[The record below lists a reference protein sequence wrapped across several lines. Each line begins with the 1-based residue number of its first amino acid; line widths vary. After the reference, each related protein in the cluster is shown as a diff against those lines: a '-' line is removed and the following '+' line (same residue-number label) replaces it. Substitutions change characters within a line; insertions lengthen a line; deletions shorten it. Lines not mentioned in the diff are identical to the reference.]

1 MNTIV
6 AYPDN
11 LSFSN
16 GKYHHSSDNYKQTN
30 TFSNLNEF
38 DALSQ
43 KDTLIYLV
51 PSSIIS
57 SYVFE
62 NNQNLSKQNNLANF
76 ISDIDSFIVDDISKN
91 EFFIFNENSFVI
103 NKTLYEELNTMLNIL
118 NCKILVLPDY
128 FLNRQFGKDTITEFN
143 NKFLFSFKNGTGSSI
158 EHDSLNQYIETVKI
172 NYPDFDP
179 IIYCDSDV
187 KDLKTF
193 KIRKKFNISDF
204 VKNKN
209 DKEPNLF
216 KFEVSIKNM
225 FNKLN
230 FTRMELY
237 LCTFLIFCSL
247 SLPYLFVSQNNK
259 QISIYES
266 ETFNIFKAIDKNTN
280 RVVTP
285 KIQIDQLINQ
295 ISLTPLAE
303 IDNPISNFT
312 NLNFLVSL
320 GENYLKSVDIDF
332 NSNEAVL
339 SLEGLPEIQ
348 YRLIKNTVG
357 SLNVEIIGENV
368 ASNENLIS
376 GEIKIGSVSYTHLT
390 LPTRS

>member
-38 DALSQ
+38 DSLSQ

-103 NKTLYEELNTMLNIL
+103 NKTLYEELNTMLNTL

-216 KFEVSIKNM
+216 KFEVSIKNI

-295 ISLTPLAE
+295 ISLIPSAE
-303 IDNPISNFT
+303 IDNPISNFS

-376 GEIKIGSVSYTHLT
+376 GEIKIGFYNE
-390 LPTRS
+390 

>member
-38 DALSQ
+38 DSLSQ
-43 KDTLIYLV
+43 KDTFIYLV

-103 NKTLYEELNTMLNIL
+103 NKTLYEELNTMLNRL
-118 NCKILVLPDY
+118 NCKVLVLPDY

-143 NKFLFSFKNGTGSSI
+143 NKFLFSFKNGTGSSV

-204 VKNKN
+204 VKNKK
-209 DKEPNLF
+209 DKEPNLL
-216 KFEVSIKNM
+216 KFEVSIKNI

-303 IDNPISNFT
+303 IDNPISNFS

-357 SLNVEIIGENV
+357 GLNIEIISENV

-376 GEIKIGSVSYTHLT
+376 GEIKIGFYNE
-390 LPTRS
+390 

>member
-38 DALSQ
+38 DSLSQ

-103 NKTLYEELNTMLNIL
+103 NKTLYEELNTMLNTL

-216 KFEVSIKNM
+216 KFEVSIKNI

-295 ISLTPLAE
+295 ISLIPLAE

-357 SLNVEIIGENV
+357 SLNVEIISENV

-376 GEIKIGSVSYTHLT
+376 GEIKIGFYNE
-390 LPTRS
+390 

>member
-6 AYPDN
+6 AYPDSF
-11 LSFSN
+11 SFSN

-38 DALSQ
+38 DSLSQ
-43 KDTLIYLV
+43 KDTFIYLV

-103 NKTLYEELNTMLNIL
+103 NKTLYEELNTMLNRL
-118 NCKILVLPDY
+118 NCKVLVLPDY

-216 KFEVSIKNM
+216 KFEVSIKNI

-303 IDNPISNFT
+303 IDNPISNFS

-357 SLNVEIIGENV
+357 SLNVEIISENV

-376 GEIKIGSVSYTHLT
+376 GEIKIGFYNE
-390 LPTRS
+390 

>member
-91 EFFIFNENSFVI
+91 KFFIFNENSFVI
-103 NKTLYEELNTMLNIL
+103 NKTLYEELNTMLNTL

-128 FLNRQFGKDTITEFN
+128 FLNRQSGKDTITEFN
-143 NKFLFSFKNGTGSSI
+143 KKFLFSFKNGTGRSI

-216 KFEVSIKNM
+216 KFEVSIKNI

-303 IDNPISNFT
+303 IDNPISNFS

-357 SLNVEIIGENV
+357 SLNVEIISENV
-368 ASNENLIS
+368 ASNENLVS
-376 GEIKIGSVSYTHLT
+376 GEIKIGFYNE
-390 LPTRS
+390 

>member
-103 NKTLYEELNTMLNIL
+103 NKTLYEELNTMLNTL

-187 KDLKTF
+187 KVLKAF

-216 KFEVSIKNM
+216 KFEVSIKNI

-237 LCTFLIFCSL
+237 LCSFLIFCSL

-303 IDNPISNFT
+303 IDNPISNFS

-357 SLNVEIIGENV
+357 SLNVEIISENV

-376 GEIKIGSVSYTHLT
+376 GEIKIGFYNE
-390 LPTRS
+390 

>member
-30 TFSNLNEF
+30 TFSNLSEF
-38 DALSQ
+38 DSLSQ

-91 EFFIFNENSFVI
+91 KFFIFNENSFVI
-103 NKTLYEELNTMLNIL
+103 NKTLYEELNTMLNTL

-204 VKNKN
+204 VKDKN

-216 KFEVSIKNM
+216 KFEVSIKNI

-357 SLNVEIIGENV
+357 SLNVEIISENV

-376 GEIKIGSVSYTHLT
+376 GEIKIGFYNE
-390 LPTRS
+390 

>member
-38 DALSQ
+38 DSLSQ

-103 NKTLYEELNTMLNIL
+103 NKTLYEELNTMLNTL

-216 KFEVSIKNM
+216 KFEVSIKNI

-266 ETFNIFKAIDKNTN
+266 ETLNIFKAIDKNTN

-376 GEIKIGSVSYTHLT
+376 GEIKIGFYNE
-390 LPTRS
+390 

>member
-30 TFSNLNEF
+30 IFSNLNEF
-38 DALSQ
+38 DSLSQ
-43 KDTLIYLV
+43 KDTFIYLV

-103 NKTLYEELNTMLNIL
+103 NKTLYEELNTMLNRL
-118 NCKILVLPDY
+118 NCKVLVLPDY

-204 VKNKN
+204 VKNKK
-209 DKEPNLF
+209 DKEPNLL
-216 KFEVSIKNM
+216 KFEVSIKNI

-303 IDNPISNFT
+303 IDNPISNFS

-376 GEIKIGSVSYTHLT
+376 GEIKIGFYNE
-390 LPTRS
+390 

>member
-38 DALSQ
+38 DSLSQ

-103 NKTLYEELNTMLNIL
+103 NKTLYEELNTMLNTL

-187 KDLKTF
+187 KVLKAF

-216 KFEVSIKNM
+216 KFEVSIKNI

-303 IDNPISNFT
+303 IDNPISNFS

-339 SLEGLPEIQ
+339 SLESLPEIQ

-357 SLNVEIIGENV
+357 SLNVEIISENV

-376 GEIKIGSVSYTHLT
+376 GEIKIGFYNE
-390 LPTRS
+390 

>member
-38 DALSQ
+38 DSLSQ

-103 NKTLYEELNTMLNIL
+103 NKTLYEELNTMLNTL

-216 KFEVSIKNM
+216 KFEVSIKNI

-295 ISLTPLAE
+295 ISFTPSVE
-303 IDNPISNFT
+303 RENSSSNFT

-357 SLNVEIIGENV
+357 SLNVEIISENV

-376 GEIKIGSVSYTHLT
+376 GEIKIGFYNE
-390 LPTRS
+390 

>member
-38 DALSQ
+38 DSLSQ

-103 NKTLYEELNTMLNIL
+103 NKTLYEELNTMLNTL

-216 KFEVSIKNM
+216 KFEVSIKNI

-303 IDNPISNFT
+303 IDNPIPNFT

-357 SLNVEIIGENV
+357 SLNVEIISENV

-376 GEIKIGSVSYTHLT
+376 GEIKIGFYNE
-390 LPTRS
+390 

>member
-38 DALSQ
+38 DSLSQ
-43 KDTLIYLV
+43 KDTFIYLV

-103 NKTLYEELNTMLNIL
+103 NKTLYEELNTMLNTL
-118 NCKILVLPDY
+118 NCKVLVLPDY

-216 KFEVSIKNM
+216 KFEVSIKNI

-295 ISLTPLAE
+295 ISLIPSAE
-303 IDNPISNFT
+303 IDNPISNFS

-357 SLNVEIIGENV
+357 GLNIEIISENV

-376 GEIKIGSVSYTHLT
+376 GEIKIGFYNE
-390 LPTRS
+390 

>member
-6 AYPDN
+6 AYPDS

-38 DALSQ
+38 DSLSQ
-43 KDTLIYLV
+43 KDTFIYLV

-103 NKTLYEELNTMLNIL
+103 NKTLYEELNTMLNRL
-118 NCKILVLPDY
+118 NCKVLVLPDY

-204 VKNKN
+204 VKNKK

-216 KFEVSIKNM
+216 KFEVSIKNI

-303 IDNPISNFT
+303 IDNPISNFS

-357 SLNVEIIGENV
+357 SLNVEIISENV

-376 GEIKIGSVSYTHLT
+376 GEIKIGFYNE
-390 LPTRS
+390 

>member
-38 DALSQ
+38 DSLSQ

-103 NKTLYEELNTMLNIL
+103 NKTLYEELNTMLNTL

-216 KFEVSIKNM
+216 KFEVSIKNI

-303 IDNPISNFT
+303 IDNPISNFN

-357 SLNVEIIGENV
+357 SLNVEIISENV
-368 ASNENLIS
+368 APNENLIS
-376 GEIKIGSVSYTHLT
+376 GEIKIGFYNE
-390 LPTRS
+390 

>member
-11 LSFSN
+11 IGFSN

-103 NKTLYEELNTMLNIL
+103 NKTLYEELNTMLNTL

-204 VKNKN
+204 VKDKN

-216 KFEVSIKNM
+216 KFEVSIKNI

-303 IDNPISNFT
+303 IDNPISNFS

-339 SLEGLPEIQ
+339 SLESLPEIQ

-357 SLNVEIIGENV
+357 SLNVEIISENV

-376 GEIKIGSVSYTHLT
+376 GEIKIGFYNE
-390 LPTRS
+390 

>member
-38 DALSQ
+38 DSLSQ

-103 NKTLYEELNTMLNIL
+103 NKTLYEELNTMLNTL

-216 KFEVSIKNM
+216 KFEVSIKNI

-332 NSNEAVL
+332 NSNDAVL

-357 SLNVEIIGENV
+357 SLNVEIISENV

-376 GEIKIGSVSYTHLT
+376 GEIKIGFYNE
-390 LPTRS
+390 

>member
-1 MNTIV
+1 MCIRDSL
-6 AYPDN
+6 YS
-11 LSFSN
+11 LLRYWFSATKDKLKIN
-16 GKYHHSSDNYKQTN
+16 FD
-30 TFSNLNEF
+30 FSNLNEF
-38 DALSQ
+38 DSLSQ

-103 NKTLYEELNTMLNIL
+103 NKTLYEELNTMLNTL

-216 KFEVSIKNM
+216 KFEVSIKNI

-357 SLNVEIIGENV
+357 SLNVEIISENV

-376 GEIKIGSVSYTHLT
+376 GEIKIGFYNE
-390 LPTRS
+390 

>member
-6 AYPDN
+6 AYPDS

-38 DALSQ
+38 DSLSQ
-43 KDTLIYLV
+43 KDTFIYLV

-91 EFFIFNENSFVI
+91 EFFIFNENSFVV
-103 NKTLYEELNTMLNIL
+103 NKTLYEELNTMLNKL
-118 NCKILVLPDY
+118 NCKVLVLPDY

-216 KFEVSIKNM
+216 KFEVSIKNI

-303 IDNPISNFT
+303 IDNPISNFS

-376 GEIKIGSVSYTHLT
+376 GEIKIGFYNE
-390 LPTRS
+390 

>member
-38 DALSQ
+38 DSLSQ

-103 NKTLYEELNTMLNIL
+103 NKTLYEELNTMLNTL
-118 NCKILVLPDY
+118 NCKVLVLPDY
-128 FLNRQFGKDTITEFN
+128 FLNRQSGKDTITEFN

-216 KFEVSIKNM
+216 KFEVSIKNI

-339 SLEGLPEIQ
+339 FLEGLPEIQ

-357 SLNVEIIGENV
+357 SLNVEIISENL
-368 ASNENLIS
+368 ASNENLVS
-376 GEIKIGSVSYTHLT
+376 GEIKIGFYNE
-390 LPTRS
+390 

>member
-38 DALSQ
+38 DSLSQ

-62 NNQNLSKQNNLANF
+62 NNQKLSKQNNLANF

-103 NKTLYEELNTMLNIL
+103 NKTLYEELNTMLNTL

-216 KFEVSIKNM
+216 KFEVSIKNI

-285 KIQIDQLINQ
+285 KIQIDQLIDQ
-295 ISLTPLAE
+295 ISLTPSVE
-303 IDNPISNFT
+303 TENSSSNFT

-339 SLEGLPEIQ
+339 FLEGLPEIQ

-357 SLNVEIIGENV
+357 SLNVEIISENL
-368 ASNENLIS
+368 ASNENLVS
-376 GEIKIGSVSYTHLT
+376 GEIKIGFYNE
-390 LPTRS
+390 

>member
-38 DALSQ
+38 DSLSQ

-103 NKTLYEELNTMLNIL
+103 NKTLYEELNTMLNTL
-118 NCKILVLPDY
+118 NCKVLVLPDY

-216 KFEVSIKNM
+216 KFEVSIKNI

-285 KIQIDQLINQ
+285 KIQIDQLIDQ
-295 ISLTPLAE
+295 ISLTPSVE
-303 IDNPISNFT
+303 TENSSSNFT

-339 SLEGLPEIQ
+339 FLEGLPEIQ

-357 SLNVEIIGENV
+357 SLNVEIISENV

-376 GEIKIGSVSYTHLT
+376 GEIKIGFYNE
-390 LPTRS
+390 

>member
-38 DALSQ
+38 DSLSQ

-62 NNQNLSKQNNLANF
+62 NNQKLSKQNNLANF

-103 NKTLYEELNTMLNIL
+103 NKTLYEELNNMLNTF

-209 DKEPNLF
+209 NKEPNLF
-216 KFEVSIKNM
+216 KFEVSIKNI

-285 KIQIDQLINQ
+285 KIQIDQLIDQ
-295 ISLTPLAE
+295 ISLTPSVE
-303 IDNPISNFT
+303 IENSSSNFT

-339 SLEGLPEIQ
+339 FLEGLPEIQ

-357 SLNVEIIGENV
+357 SLNVEIISENL
-368 ASNENLIS
+368 ASNENLVS
-376 GEIKIGSVSYTHLT
+376 GEIKIGFYNE
-390 LPTRS
+390 

>member
-38 DALSQ
+38 DSLSQ

-103 NKTLYEELNTMLNIL
+103 NKTLYEELNTILNTL
-118 NCKILVLPDY
+118 NCKVLVLPDY

-216 KFEVSIKNM
+216 KFEVSIKNI

-285 KIQIDQLINQ
+285 KIQIDQLIDQ
-295 ISLTPLAE
+295 ISLTPSVE
-303 IDNPISNFT
+303 TENSSSNFT

-339 SLEGLPEIQ
+339 FLEGLPEIQ

-357 SLNVEIIGENV
+357 SLNVEIISENV

-376 GEIKIGSVSYTHLT
+376 GEIKIGFYNE
-390 LPTRS
+390 

>member
-6 AYPDN
+6 AYPDSF
-11 LSFSN
+11 SFSN

-38 DALSQ
+38 DSLSQ
-43 KDTLIYLV
+43 KDTFIYLV

-103 NKTLYEELNTMLNIL
+103 NKTLYEELNTMLNRL
-118 NCKILVLPDY
+118 NCKVLVLPDY

-204 VKNKN
+204 VKNKK
-209 DKEPNLF
+209 DKEPNLL
-216 KFEVSIKNM
+216 KFEVSIKNI

-303 IDNPISNFT
+303 IDNPISNFS

-376 GEIKIGSVSYTHLT
+376 GEIKIGFYNE
-390 LPTRS
+390 

>member
-16 GKYHHSSDNYKQTN
+16 GKYHQSSDNYKQTN

-91 EFFIFNENSFVI
+91 KFFIFNENSFVI
-103 NKTLYEELNTMLNIL
+103 NKTLYEELNTMLNTL

-187 KDLKTF
+187 KVLKAF

-216 KFEVSIKNM
+216 KFEVSIKNI

-303 IDNPISNFT
+303 IDNPISNFS

-339 SLEGLPEIQ
+339 SLESLPEIQ

-357 SLNVEIIGENV
+357 SLNVEIISENV

-376 GEIKIGSVSYTHLT
+376 GEIKIGFYNE
-390 LPTRS
+390 

>member
-11 LSFSN
+11 ISFSN

-30 TFSNLNEF
+30 TFSNLSEF
-38 DALSQ
+38 DSLSQ

-103 NKTLYEELNTMLNIL
+103 NKTLYEELNTMLNTL

-216 KFEVSIKNM
+216 KFEVSIKNI

-357 SLNVEIIGENV
+357 SLNVEIISENV

-376 GEIKIGSVSYTHLT
+376 GEIKIGFYNE
-390 LPTRS
+390 

>member
-11 LSFSN
+11 ISFSN

-38 DALSQ
+38 DSLSQ

-103 NKTLYEELNTMLNIL
+103 NKTLYEELNTMLNTL

-143 NKFLFSFKNGTGSSI
+143 NKFLFSFKNVTGSSI

-179 IIYCDSDV
+179 VIYCDNDV

-216 KFEVSIKNM
+216 KFEVSIKNI

-357 SLNVEIIGENV
+357 SLNVEIISENV

-376 GEIKIGSVSYTHLT
+376 GEIKIGFYNE
-390 LPTRS
+390 

>member
-11 LSFSN
+11 ISFSN

-30 TFSNLNEF
+30 TFSNLSEF
-38 DALSQ
+38 DSLSQ

-103 NKTLYEELNTMLNIL
+103 NKTLYEELNTMLNTL

-216 KFEVSIKNM
+216 KFEVSIKNI

-285 KIQIDQLINQ
+285 KIQIDQLLNQ
-295 ISLTPLAE
+295 ISFTSSVE
-303 IDNPISNFT
+303 RENFSSNFT

-357 SLNVEIIGENV
+357 SLNVEIISENV

-376 GEIKIGSVSYTHLT
+376 GEIKIGFYNE
-390 LPTRS
+390 

>member
-38 DALSQ
+38 DSLSQ

-103 NKTLYEELNTMLNIL
+103 NKTLYEELNTMLNTL

-216 KFEVSIKNM
+216 KFEVSIKNI

-303 IDNPISNFT
+303 IDNPISNFS

-348 YRLIKNTVG
+348 YLLIKNTVG
-357 SLNVEIIGENV
+357 SLNVEIISENV

-376 GEIKIGSVSYTHLT
+376 GEIKIGFYNE
-390 LPTRS
+390 

>member
-38 DALSQ
+38 DSLSQ

-103 NKTLYEELNTMLNIL
+103 NKTLYEELNTMLNTL

-179 IIYCDSDV
+179 IIYCDCDV

-209 DKEPNLF
+209 DKEQNLF
-216 KFEVSIKNM
+216 KFEVSIKNI

-295 ISLTPLAE
+295 IYLNPLAE
-303 IDNPISNFT
+303 IDNPISNFS

-357 SLNVEIIGENV
+357 SLNVEIISENV
-368 ASNENLIS
+368 ASNEDLIS
-376 GEIKIGSVSYTHLT
+376 GEIKIGFYNE
-390 LPTRS
+390 

>member
-38 DALSQ
+38 DSLSQ

-103 NKTLYEELNTMLNIL
+103 NKTLYEELNTMLNTL
-118 NCKILVLPDY
+118 NCKVLVLPDY
-128 FLNRQFGKDTITEFN
+128 FLNRQFEKDTITEFN

-209 DKEPNLF
+209 NKEPNLF
-216 KFEVSIKNM
+216 KFEVSIKNI

-285 KIQIDQLINQ
+285 KIQIDQLIDQ
-295 ISLTPLAE
+295 ISLTPSVE
-303 IDNPISNFT
+303 TENSSSNFT

-339 SLEGLPEIQ
+339 FLEGLPEIQ

-357 SLNVEIIGENV
+357 SLNVEIISENL
-368 ASNENLIS
+368 ASNENLVS
-376 GEIKIGSVSYTHLT
+376 GEIKIGFYNE
-390 LPTRS
+390 

>member
-38 DALSQ
+38 DSLSQ

-91 EFFIFNENSFVI
+91 KFFIFNENSFVI
-103 NKTLYEELNTMLNIL
+103 NKTLYEELNTMLNTL
-118 NCKILVLPDY
+118 NCKVLVLPDY
-128 FLNRQFGKDTITEFN
+128 FLNRQSGKDTITEFN
-143 NKFLFSFKNGTGSSI
+143 KKFLFSFKNGTGSSI

-187 KDLKTF
+187 KVLKAF

-209 DKEPNLF
+209 DKETNLF
-216 KFEVSIKNM
+216 KFEVSIKNI

-357 SLNVEIIGENV
+357 SLNVEIISENV

-376 GEIKIGSVSYTHLT
+376 GEIKIGFYNE
-390 LPTRS
+390 

>member
-38 DALSQ
+38 DSLSQ
-43 KDTLIYLV
+43 KDTFIYLV

-103 NKTLYEELNTMLNIL
+103 NKTLYEELNTMLNKL
-118 NCKILVLPDY
+118 NCKVLVLPDY

-216 KFEVSIKNM
+216 KFEVSIKNI

-295 ISLTPLAE
+295 ISLIPSAE
-303 IDNPISNFT
+303 IDNPISNFS

-357 SLNVEIIGENV
+357 SLNVEIISENV

-376 GEIKIGSVSYTHLT
+376 GEIKIGFYNE
-390 LPTRS
+390 

>member
-6 AYPDN
+6 AYPDS

-38 DALSQ
+38 DSLSQ
-43 KDTLIYLV
+43 KDTFIYLV

-103 NKTLYEELNTMLNIL
+103 NKTLYEELNTMLNKL
-118 NCKILVLPDY
+118 NCKVLVLPDY

-216 KFEVSIKNM
+216 KFEVSIKNI

-295 ISLTPLAE
+295 ISLIPLAE
-303 IDNPISNFT
+303 IDNPISNFS

-357 SLNVEIIGENV
+357 SLNVEIISENV

-376 GEIKIGSVSYTHLT
+376 GEIKIGFYNE
-390 LPTRS
+390 

>member
-38 DALSQ
+38 DSLSQ
-43 KDTLIYLV
+43 KDTFIYLV

-91 EFFIFNENSFVI
+91 EFFIFNANSFVI
-103 NKTLYEELNTMLNIL
+103 NKTLYEELNTMLNTL

-128 FLNRQFGKDTITEFN
+128 FLNRQFEKDTITEFN

-172 NYPDFDP
+172 DYPDFNP

-216 KFEVSIKNM
+216 KFEVSIKNI

-303 IDNPISNFT
+303 IDNPISNFS

-339 SLEGLPEIQ
+339 FLEGLPEIQ

-357 SLNVEIIGENV
+357 SLNVEIISENL
-368 ASNENLIS
+368 ASNENLVS
-376 GEIKIGSVSYTHLT
+376 GEIKIGFYNE
-390 LPTRS
+390 

>member
-16 GKYHHSSDNYKQTN
+16 GKYHQSSDNYKQTN

-91 EFFIFNENSFVI
+91 KFFIFNENSFVI
-103 NKTLYEELNTMLNIL
+103 NKTLYEELNTMLNTL
-118 NCKILVLPDY
+118 NCKVLVLPDY
-128 FLNRQFGKDTITEFN
+128 FLNRQFEKDTITEFN

-187 KDLKTF
+187 KVLKAF

-216 KFEVSIKNM
+216 KFEVSIKNI

-303 IDNPISNFT
+303 IDNPISNFS

-339 SLEGLPEIQ
+339 SLESLPEIQ

-357 SLNVEIIGENV
+357 SLNVEIISENV

-376 GEIKIGSVSYTHLT
+376 GEIKIGFYNE
-390 LPTRS
+390 